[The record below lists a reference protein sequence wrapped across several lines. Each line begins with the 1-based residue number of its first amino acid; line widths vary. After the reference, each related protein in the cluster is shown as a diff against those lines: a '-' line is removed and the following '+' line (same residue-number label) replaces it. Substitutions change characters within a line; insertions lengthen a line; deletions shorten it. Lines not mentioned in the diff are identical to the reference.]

1 MRFSL
6 SGFVLASLRNSLT
19 SSVAAKVMKSK
30 NWSRVA
36 ARICVSTCEVS
47 ACWLVVG
54 TVAVSLKLVAF
65 AGFDWCFEDFLAIFV
80 RLRSF
85 TSNIL
90 LS

>member
-36 ARICVSTCEVS
+36 ASICVSTCEVS
-47 ACWLVVG
+47 AGWLVVG
-54 TVAVSLKLVAF
+54 AVAASLKFVAF
-65 AGFDWCFEDFLAIFV
+65 VGFDWCFEDFLAIFV
-80 RLRSF
+80 RLCSF
-85 TSNIL
+85 TYIP